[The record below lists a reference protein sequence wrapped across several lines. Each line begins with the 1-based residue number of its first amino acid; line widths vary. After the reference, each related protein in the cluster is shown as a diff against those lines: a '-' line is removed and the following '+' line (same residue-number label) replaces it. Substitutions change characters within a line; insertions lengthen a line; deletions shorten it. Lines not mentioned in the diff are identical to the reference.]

1 LPRDYLSAMS
11 ETDQHPP
18 QDAPPEA
25 MPEARPEAMNDATA
39 PEAVPEP
46 TPEER
51 ALALEAR
58 VGELEAALLYA
69 RAEVENTR
77 KRARE
82 EADKARLFAVQK
94 FAADVVEMAENLRR
108 GLDALPPPAEDE
120 AEIVTKMRNG
130 FEGVERFFHQR
141 LEANGILRKPA
152 QGEAFDPELH
162 QAMSEAPAPEGVAPG
177 TVLQAW
183 SSAWTLNGRLL
194 KPAMVVVAA

>member
-1 LPRDYLSAMS
+1 MS
-11 ETDQHPP
+11 ETDQQPP
-18 QDAPPEA
+18 HEAPPDAPPEA
-25 MPEARPEAMNDATA
+25 VNAAAA
-39 PEAVPEP
+39 PEASPEL
-46 TPEER
+46 TAEER

-58 VGELEAALLYA
+58 VQELEAALLYA

-82 EADKARLFAVQK
+82 EADKARLYAVQK

-108 GLDALPPPAEDE
+108 GLDALPPPTEDE
-120 AEIVTKMRNG
+120 PEIVSKMRNG
-130 FEGVERFFHQR
+130 FEGVERFLHQR
-141 LEANGILRKPA
+141 LEANGIRRKPA
-152 QGEAFDPELH
+152 QGEAFDPEFH

-177 TVLQAW
+177 TILQAW